1 MAFER
6 TNPDQPPTPPIRGVL
21 RTELVRDLALG
32 AETHAQLAEKYGRS
46 TQAVHQFAQRN
57 RDEIRRAK
65 QALVADPKDEYAG
78 VAIAKK
84 WYRVADADQD
94 LAHIEERLQDPNLT
108 DTQRKGYLNL
118 KSKLRRE
125 VAEERGELPSRI
137 AIESDKPLLTYE
149 IRGIDMDKV
158 FAPSATGM
166 PRHSS
171 SPVPEQSFTPEPGP
185 EPSPAPEPEPA
196 GPMSPPV
203 AAEPESSATPA
214 GEMRSPEDRAY
225 LRWLNS

>member
-1 MAFER
+1 M
-6 TNPDQPPTPPIRGVL
+6 
-21 RTELVRDLALG
+21 
-32 AETHAQLAEKYGRS
+32 
-46 TQAVHQFAQRN
+46 
-57 RDEIRRAK
+57 
-65 QALVADPKDEYAG
+65 VADPTDEYAG

-94 LAHIEERLQDPNLT
+94 LAHIEERLRDPNLT

-118 KSKLRRE
+118 ESKLRRE

-149 IRGIDMDKV
+149 IRGINMDKV

-171 SPVPEQSFTPEPGP
+171 SPVPDQSEPER
-185 EPSPAPEPEPA
+185 SPAPEPEPA
-196 GPMSPPV
+196 GPMSPQSLPN
-203 AAEPESSATPA
+203 
-214 GEMRSPEDRAY
+214 
-225 LRWLNS
+225 LNRLPLLEVR

>member
-1 MAFER
+1 
-6 TNPDQPPTPPIRGVL
+6 
-21 RTELVRDLALG
+21 
-32 AETHAQLAEKYGRS
+32 
-46 TQAVHQFAQRN
+46 
-57 RDEIRRAK
+57 
-65 QALVADPKDEYAG
+65 
-78 VAIAKK
+78 
-84 WYRVADADQD
+84 
-94 LAHIEERLQDPNLT
+94 
-108 DTQRKGYLNL
+108 L

-171 SPVPEQSFTPEPGP
+171 SPVPDHSEPET
-185 EPSPAPEPEPA
+185 SPAPEPERGRPI
-196 GPMSPPV
+196 SSPV
-203 AAEPESSATPA
+203 APEPESSATPV
-214 GEMRSPEDRAY
+214 GEMRPSPEDRAY